1 MFFSGI
7 LAKYI
12 RLPFFHFSSLGVRG
26 LFLQTRLMADSQPR
40 KRTLA
45 TGDHPPVVIVFA
57 PVIIEPPSLEEARII
72 HAWLEAELLQ
82 LFKEEDP

>member
-1 MFFSGI
+1 
-7 LAKYI
+7 
-12 RLPFFHFSSLGVRG
+12 
-26 LFLQTRLMADSQPR
+26 MANSQPR